1 MTEKIKSVAGKYE
14 VSAKL
19 GSGAFGEVHLGFEQ
33 ETRQEVA
40 IKLEMSKSKHP
51 QVAHE
56 ARLYKMLEDGLGTP
70 KVHWIGPVGEY

>member
-51 QVAHE
+51 
-56 ARLYKMLEDGLGTP
+56 
-70 KVHWIGPVGEY
+70 